1 LCTFPCSGG
10 IYVAVIGLLA
20 AQTTYWEGL
29 GYLYLYNLAFV
40 LPLVLILAVASNKG
54 LARRT
59 TSWERRHT
67 DMIRQ
72 VSGAAMIVVGILT
85 VVLA

>member
-1 LCTFPCSGG
+1 M
-10 IYVAVIGLLA
+10 IGLLA

-40 LPLVLILAVASNKG
+40 LPLVLILAVVSNKA

-59 TSWERRHT
+59 TTWERRHT

-72 VSGAAMIVVGILT
+72 GSGVAMIVIGLLT